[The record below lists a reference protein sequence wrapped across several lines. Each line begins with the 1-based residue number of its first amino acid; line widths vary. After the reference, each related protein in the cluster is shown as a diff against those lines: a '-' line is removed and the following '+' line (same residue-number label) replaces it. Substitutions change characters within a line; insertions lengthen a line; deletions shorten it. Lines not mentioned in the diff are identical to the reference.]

1 MFLGGIMFGNNN
13 KITLVVTS
21 ILCVLLVLEPTSDLT
36 VGIISLP
43 IKIVRAILGFG
54 LGIVNWPML
63 IVISISAGVTFVAKT
78 RTVDWAEVRNFF
90 RSEEVLSFLVMSPPD
105 EQWDCF
111 PRGSK
116 GPRGNFLFF
125 EDRPMVFP

>member
-54 LGIVNWPML
+54 LGIVNWRML

-90 RSEEVLSFLVMSPPD
+90 RSEEV
-105 EQWDCF
+105 
-111 PRGSK
+111 
-116 GPRGNFLFF
+116 
-125 EDRPMVFP
+125 

>member
-1 MFLGGIMFGNNN
+1 MFAINN

-43 IKIVRAILGFG
+43 IKMVRAILGFG

-63 IVISISAGVTFVAKT
+63 MVVSIGAGVAFVAKT
-78 RTVDWAEVRNFF
+78 RTVDWAEVKAFF
-90 RSEEVLSFLVMSPPD
+90 RSEEA
-105 EQWDCF
+105 
-111 PRGSK
+111 
-116 GPRGNFLFF
+116 
-125 EDRPMVFP
+125 